1 MRVTPK
7 GALALLLS
15 CFFVMP
21 TISQEYAKAPL
32 TRTVAFHESGKAESQ
47 TDFHPLYFAAS
58 LHHQLSF
65 DDLLATHSPLELV
78 DALVHVHS
86 ARNAT
91 AMRDL
96 REITGSKFDE
106 YVSHNTFAIVAPAGV
121 LAKCVFFCSGARV
134 YTCC

>member
-32 TRTVAFHESGKAESQ
+32 TRTVAFQSLKSEP
-47 TDFHPLYFAAS
+47 DFHSFYFAAS

-121 LAKCVFFCSGARV
+121 LVKCVFFCSGARV

>member
-7 GALALLLS
+7 RALALLLS
-15 CFFVMP
+15 CFLVMP
-21 TISQEYAKAPL
+21 TISQDHAKAPRMH
-32 TRTVAFHESGKAESQ
+32 TAFHESAKAE